1 MIESHSF
8 WYKTDLSLAY
18 SLYLKYC
25 SSKGLFE
32 SGLNLVWIWLYLV
45 LSSVDI
51 DDTSCTQCKE
61 YVALGRS
68 LVDLSNSA
76 LDSSKVCK
84 SIPLVSYYIFIVLEL
99 LVNFIHSKFFFFCE
113 NYNFKIKFVFL
124 QCTSFS
130 LIKDIKKNNNQTNLT
145 NCLHFGVVFL
155 PNAYYKKQT
164 DFRTLGCIEIKK
176 LEFVAKTQTLFWL
189 WFNFSWEINVQL
201 SLIFS
206 EE

>member
-25 SSKGLFE
+25 SSKVLFE

-51 DDTSCTQCKE
+51 DDTSCTQCKA

-84 SIPLVSYYIFIVLEL
+84 SIPLVSYLVIVLEF
-99 LVNFIHSKFFFFCE
+99 LVNSNHSRFFFFYE
-113 NYNFKIKFVFL
+113 NYNFKITHLESGCTFTIYKFL
-124 QCTSFS
+124 SD
-130 LIKDIKKNNNQTNLT
+130 KR
-145 NCLHFGVVFL
+145 
-155 PNAYYKKQT
+155 YKQ
-164 DFRTLGCIEIKK
+164 
-176 LEFVAKTQTLFWL
+176 KTYL
-189 WFNFSWEINVQL
+189 NQL
-201 SLIFS
+201 SSLCRCILA
-206 EE
+206 